1 MVARSE
7 ARAHRWV
14 LVALAAVVALG
25 LGASLAAFAAAYRTD
40 HAYPDYVRRADVTDL
55 VVNPQLPTQEF
66 ADRLQDVPHVRNVW
80 TQDLLTA
87 GVLEWHPMTAAEAAG
102 ATGVGEAIASVD
114 GRYDAA
120 ESRMFSEGR
129 APTGK
134 REVFITEAF
143 RARLDEIMKRRVHV
157 GDAVPV
163 TFLYPGDFDSD
174 AAITVDPNQ
183 PIEPI
188 GQERLRV

>member
-40 HAYPDYVRRADVTDL
+40 HAYPDYVRRANVTDL
-55 VVNPQLPTQEF
+55 VVNPQLPTPEF
-66 ADRLQDVPHVRNVW
+66 ADRLQAVPHVRHVW

-87 GVLEWHPMTAAEAAG
+87 GVLEWHGMTAREAARENQ
-102 ATGVGEAIASVD
+102 AGEGIGSVD

-120 ESRMFSEGR
+120 DRLMIDEGR
-129 APTGK
+129 APTGA
-134 REVFITEAF
+134 REVFITEQF
-143 RARLDEIMKRRVHV
+143 RRRLDKIMQRRVHV
-157 GDAVPV
+157 GDVIPV
-163 TFLYPGDFDSD
+163 VFLYPGDFDSD
-174 AAITVDPNQ
+174 AVLDFD
-183 PIEPI
+183 
-188 GQERLRV
+188 